1 MKLLVTKIEFDFNDE
16 DFLEW
21 QGLSL
26 DEQISITNDNLGI
39 WEVDNEDELVDKISD
54 NSGWCIK
61 SIDYQPNAPHPLTS
75 YL

>member
-1 MKLLVTKIEFDFNDE
+1 MKLLVTSIQFDFND
-16 DFLEW
+16 DYDDYYK
-21 QGLSL
+21 LSL

-54 NSGWCIK
+54 NSGWCIRH
-61 SIDYQPNAPHPLTS
+61 IDYTSNLIHSLTS

>member
-1 MKLLVTKIEFDFNDE
+1 MKLLVTSIQFDFND
-16 DFLEW
+16 DYDDAYKLT
-21 QGLSL
+21 L

-61 SIDYQPNAPHPLTS
+61 HIDYTSNLIHPLTS
-75 YL
+75 YK

>member
-1 MKLLVTKIEFDFNDE
+1 MKLLVTSIQFDFND
-16 DFLEW
+16 DHDDYYK
-21 QGLSL
+21 LSL

-61 SIDYQPNAPHPLTS
+61 SIDYQPNTPHSLTS

>member
-1 MKLLVTKIEFDFNDE
+1 MKTLTYSDSPFFSNWSQTYFTDLT
-16 DFLEW
+16 
-21 QGLSL
+21 L

-39 WEVDNEDELVDKISD
+39 WEVDSEDELVDKISD

-61 SIDYQPNAPHPLTS
+61 HIDYTSNLPHPLTS

>member
-1 MKLLVTKIEFDFNDE
+1 MKLLVTKIEFDFND
-16 DFLEW
+16 DYDDDYSLT
-21 QGLSL
+21 L
-26 DEQISITNDNLGI
+26 DEQNSITNDNLGI

-61 SIDYQPNAPHPLTS
+61 SIDYQPNTPHSLTS

>member
-1 MKLLVTKIEFDFNDE
+1 MKLLVTSIQFDFND
-16 DFLEW
+16 DHDDYYK
-21 QGLSL
+21 LSL

-61 SIDYQPNAPHPLTS
+61 HIDYTSNLIHSLTS
-75 YL
+75 YK

>member
-1 MKLLVTKIEFDFNDE
+1 MKLLVTQIEFDFND
-16 DFLEW
+16 DYDDDYSLT
-21 QGLSL
+21 L
-26 DEQISITNDNLGI
+26 DEQNSITNDNLGI

-61 SIDYQPNAPHPLTS
+61 SIDYTSNLLHQLTS